1 MGPVAVTFTPAGEAL
16 SMIGAKGWCLS
27 LVFSVQ
33 PLCPRVS
40 MVNCFAESHH
50 RGTEDTEVA
59 QRRVQISHSRPKR
72 RQVGALQEAVL
83 SCAYSITDMTT
94 PFENFLKQH
103 DEESWAAALSALLRS
118 IHEVD
123 RTATQIWFSFY
134 PLSLFEALEQAD
146 DSETLAQRLL
156 LQGKYYLKDQID
168 SSHTFLYGHR
178 YWPEVK
184 QAVEKHAR
192 AFSAA
197 DTRPLADQIS
207 AVAQQVAQQS
217 KVDQSLVIGIAAVA
231 FMTIR
236 QAGLEAF
243 AAAPGQMLIDKKHA
257 RKSPAEVLR
266 ERAVDDSQ
274 GLLSFLKTVDKKW
287 SVTYDENDDRA
298 KYRLNHQQDLAWG
311 AAGDRSRNWRE
322 LDPRRI
328 EGPIPV
334 ECRSAS
340 CGTCWVGVL
349 GGAEKL
355 SDVAAREGKKIKEFG
370 YVDTSEA
377 KPLIRLAC
385 QAQAHGAVSIVIP
398 PWNGVFGKYLKNL

>member
-1 MGPVAVTFTPAGEAL
+1 M
-16 SMIGAKGWCLS
+16 S
-27 LVFSVQ
+27 
-33 PLCPRVS
+33 
-40 MVNCFAESHH
+40 
-50 RGTEDTEVA
+50 
-59 QRRVQISHSRPKR
+59 
-72 RQVGALQEAVL
+72 
-83 SCAYSITDMTT
+83 
-94 PFENFLKQH
+94 PFETFLKQN
-103 DEESWAAALSALLRS
+103 DEEAWSATLTTLLRS

-123 RTATQIWFSFY
+123 RNATQIWFSFY
-134 PLSLFEALEQAD
+134 PLSLFEALEKSD
-146 DSETLAQRLL
+146 DPEVLAQRLL
-156 LQGKYYLKDQID
+156 MQGKFYLKDQID

-184 QAVEKHAR
+184 SAVQKHAR
-192 AFSAA
+192 EFAA
-197 DTRPLADQIS
+197 IDTRSLADQIL
-207 AVAQQVAQQS
+207 AVAQQVAQQA
-217 KVDQSLVIGIAAVA
+217 KVDQSLLTGIIAVA

-236 QAGLEAF
+236 QAGLAAF
-243 AAAPGQMLIDKKHA
+243 EAAPGQMLIDKKHA

-274 GLLSFLKTVDKKW
+274 GFLSFLKTVDKKW
-287 SVTYDENDDRA
+287 TVTYDENDDRA
-298 KYRLNHQQDLAWG
+298 KYRLNHTQDLAWG

-322 LDPRRI
+322 IDPRRI

-398 PWNGVFGKYLKNL
+398 PWNGVFGKYLKKSVNNP